1 MLKEN
6 LIDYIEKGIKEN
18 WDLKAFTNYGGSTLT
33 YGQTASEVLKL
44 HHIFKALDL
53 KKGTKIA
60 VLGKNSTNWAITY
73 LAAVTYGTVI
83 VPILADF
90 KADDIHHILN
100 HSDSEMLFVGDGL
113 YEDIDE
119 NKIPNINVIFA
130 LEDFSIL
137 YQKHK
142 SLKENITKAAIQ
154 WDTEFAQNLTPSSFT
169 FEKIANDKLAA
180 IVYTSGTT
188 GFSKGV
194 MLSHNSLI
202 GNIVY
207 AHEHMPLKA
216 GERILSFL
224 PLAHAYGC
232 AFEFLFPFTLGCH
245 ITFLTKLPSP
255 KIIMKAFSDV
265 KPHLILSVP
274 LIIEK
279 IYRKQV
285 KPVLDKGSMKVLF
298 AIPGLK
304 SVIKNK
310 IKKKLVTAFGDN
322 FYEIVVGGAAL
333 NEESE
338 AFFQNIKFPIT
349 IGYGMTECGP
359 LISYSDWKIHKA
371 GSCGQ
376 TINFLE
382 AKIDSEDPKNIV
394 GEILVR
400 GEVVMD
406 GYYKNAEA
414 TSAAIDEDG
423 WLHTGDLGLI
433 DEDNFIFIK
442 GRAKSMMLSS
452 AGQNIYPEELEAKI
466 NNLPYVQESLVIEK
480 NGKLV
485 ALVYADFEK
494 IDSEHTSETQIEDIM
509 EQNRKDIN
517 QIFPAY
523 SFISKFELYP
533 EEFEKTPTK
542 KIKRFIYNIQ

>member
-6 LIDYIEKGIKEN
+6 FVDFIEKGIKEN
-18 WDLKAFTNYGGSTLT
+18 WDRKAFTNYRGDTVT
-33 YGQTASEVLKL
+33 YGQTANEILKL
-44 HHIFKALDL
+44 HHIFKALAL
-53 KKGTKIA
+53 KKGAKIA
-60 VLGKNSTNWAITY
+60 VLGKNSTNWAVTY
-73 LAAVTYGTVI
+73 LAAVTYGAVI
-83 VPILADF
+83 VPILPDF
-90 KADDIHHILN
+90 KSDDIHHIVN
-100 HSDSEMLFVGDGL
+100 HSDSKLLFVAEAL
-113 YEDIDE
+113 YEGIDNSAMQE
-119 NKIPNINVIFA
+119 LDVIFK

-137 YQKHK
+137 FAK
-142 SLKENITKAAIQ
+142 SKSVKEEIEKAKKQLIKELGKTLA
-154 WDTEFAQNLTPSSFT
+154 PGSFH
-169 FEKIANDKLAA
+169 FEKIRNDELAA

-194 MLSHNSLI
+194 MLPHNSLI

-255 KIIMKAFSDV
+255 KIILKAFGEV
-265 KPHLILSVP
+265 KPHLILTVP

-298 AIPGLK
+298 KVPGVK
-304 SVIKNK
+304 SL
-310 IKKKLVTAFGDN
+310 IKKKIREKLVAAFGGN
-322 FYEIVVGGAAL
+322 FYELVIGGAAL
-333 NEESE
+333 NEEAE
-338 AFFQNIKFPIT
+338 TFFKSIDFPIT

-359 LISYSDWKIHKA
+359 LVSYSDWKIHKPA
-371 GSCGQ
+371 SCGQ

-382 AKIDSEDPKNIV
+382 AKIDSDDPQNVV

-406 GYYKNAEA
+406 GYYKNKEA

-442 GRAKSMMLSS
+442 GRAKSMILSS
-452 AGQNIYPEELEAKI
+452 SGQNIYPEELEAKI
-466 NNLPYVQESLVIEK
+466 NNLPYVQESLIVEK
-480 NGKLV
+480 SGKLV
-485 ALVYADFEK
+485 ALVYADMEK
-494 IDSEHTSETQIEDIM
+494 IDADHISESQLDGLM
-509 EQNRKDIN
+509 EQNRKNIN
-517 QIFPAY
+517 QFFPAY

-542 KIKRFIYNIQ
+542 KIKRFLYNIQ

>member
-6 LIDYIEKGIKEN
+6 FIDYIEKGIKEN
-18 WDLKAFTNYGGSTLT
+18 WDLNAFTNYRGDTLT
-33 YGQTASEVLKL
+33 YRQTAIEILKL

-53 KKGTKIA
+53 KKGAKIA

-73 LAAVTYGTVI
+73 LAAVTYGAVI
-83 VPILADF
+83 VPILPDF
-90 KADDIHHILN
+90 KADDFHHILN

-119 NKIPNINVIFA
+119 SKIPNIDVIFA
-130 LEDFSIL
+130 IEDFSIL

-154 WDTEFAQNLTPSSFT
+154 WDTELVKKLKPNSFT

-202 GNIVY
+202 GNVVY

-255 KIIMKAFSDV
+255 KIILKGFADV

-285 KPVLDKGSMKVLF
+285 KPVLDKGSMKILLSL
-298 AIPGLK
+298 PGLK

-322 FYEIVVGGAAL
+322 FYEVVIGGAAL
-333 NEESE
+333 NEEAE
-338 AFFQNIKFPIT
+338 AFFQSIKFPFT

-359 LISYSDWKIHKA
+359 LVSYANWKIHKA
-371 GSCGQ
+371 ASCGQ

-382 AKIDSEDPKNIV
+382 AKIDSDDPQNIV

-406 GYYKNAEA
+406 GYYKNEEA
-414 TSAAIDEDG
+414 TSAAIDDDG

-433 DEDNFIFIK
+433 DKDNFIFIK
-442 GRAKSMMLSS
+442 GRAKSLILSS
-452 AGQNIYPEELEAKI
+452 SGQNIYPEELEAKI
-466 NNLPYVQESLVIEK
+466 NNLPYIQESLVIEK

-485 ALVYADFEK
+485 ALVYANMDK
-494 IDSEHTSETQIEDIM
+494 IDAEHISEAKVEELM
-509 EQNRKDIN
+509 EQNRKNIN
-517 QIFPAY
+517 QILPAY
-523 SFISKFELYP
+523 SSISKFELYP

-542 KIKRFIYNIQ
+542 KIKRFIYAV